1 MARLRM
7 RGTLTRV
14 RVMTRTRV
22 TCSLRLSLR
31 LPSASHPYPQ
41 SRHGAIADESAHPL
55 PCLASPSARP
65 ISQAPTDLLVCHRGH
80 ASVVYHI
87 IHYTLRMQRPFRV
100 VSSPPHP
107 GVMCVPAHEDS
118 RHGDCARVRTRSRV
132 CIKPPARA
140 VARITGYASMIIAAP
155 YRHTVLVFIVYPR
168 LRHGANTG
176 TVHCSERLSDVLV
189 NALYPRTRVFWDVNV
204 ECQAIKEFNS
214 KDAPGRVLRVC
225 YPQLRHGAIAGKST
239 RVQRV
244 RAVWTGLSA
253 PLPFP
258 LPNPTVNL
266 ARITMVGTYD
276 LQQFALAQCAFTINH
291 ADLTDNTRKAAFGR
305 VHNMYIFTDLPPQP
319 SEWTAKQLKALN
331 RLLRSLL
338 NSAVSW
344 DAFQYIVQHH
354 ILTDPWLMSL
364 KQSNQYDQF
373 PLVLATCFKWQ
384 YRTAE
389 GNFPNTMEEYF
400 MWRRIPYVTLEED
413 SSRET
418 RSASLALFLKQWW
431 IRKSRK
437 VPYTQKLQA
446 MAQETVH
453 RKLASS
459 LQSTLFKF
467 TGARHTMLTAL
478 LSTEHLPTSL
488 RTLREAWK
496 STTKVVH
503 TTEYAHNLR
512 DDMHRQPSAPTW
524 CTVAGPC
531 LSRKKST
538 PGTGIHNSE
547 ACASGAWRPGRVF
560 VHGKCSAPEFSLTPH
575 APMVH
580 GGGPCL
586 SRRKSTPGTCI
597 FIHTAC
603 ASGARRRGH
612 VRCALQRLSWAL
624 LLMDHAPMVHGGG
637 GTSVRHYTEHQGL
650 PLSMRQ
656 WCTATRPSPHVV
668 QTGRFCSLCIPQW
681 CTTAGCTTAGCTT
694 AEHALAH
701 IGCLCPLRRTVA
713 RCAPVVHGSGP
724 DPLRSGSAHT
734 AFPRPVCTIGAQPSA
749 MCPQLAE
756 AVSGPPANGACAGGA
771 LRRRHVFPLLYWTP
785 GHSLSM
791 RQWCTATWPCPHA
804 VQSVRVCSLG
814 MHQWCTTAEHAPPAS
829 VVYGAPWPG
838 VRQWCTAGRPCAL
851 AVDVPAVCASGARQ
865 WAEPVAL
872 WLGIH

>member
-1 MARLRM
+1 MFEFELEV
-7 RGTLTRV
+7 LW
-14 RVMTRTRV
+14 
-22 TCSLRLSLR
+22 
-31 LPSASHPYPQ
+31 LPKEDGGGSS
-41 SRHGAIADESAHPL
+41 S
-55 PCLASPSARP
+55 
-65 ISQAPTDLLVCHRGH
+65 
-80 ASVVYHI
+80 
-87 IHYTLRMQRPFRV
+87 RV
-100 VSSPPHP
+100 VQPP
-107 GVMCVPAHEDS
+107 S
-118 RHGDCARVRTRSRV
+118 
-132 CIKPPARA
+132 
-140 VARITGYASMIIAAP
+140 TGGAP
-155 YRHTVLVFIVYPR
+155 IYIQLVFMEDHMERAGLDHHFNELEPELKTIPTTVPTRNLIVVDAFLLKALKKEAAEVAQR
-168 LRHGANTG
+168 AQG
-176 TVHCSERLSDVLV
+176 T
-189 NALYPRTRVFWDVNV
+189 T
-204 ECQAIKEFNS
+204 
-214 KDAPGRVLRVC
+214 
-225 YPQLRHGAIAGKST
+225 AGKS
-239 RVQRV
+239 
-244 RAVWTGLSA
+244 GS
-253 PLPFP
+253 
-258 LPNPTVNL
+258 
-266 ARITMVGTYD
+266 
-276 LQQFALAQCAFTINH
+276 AFTQDIYRPGVWH
-291 ADLTDNTRKAAFGR
+291 ASADWRPIFQLWNSSDEAGGQQAPYPSTLRVLFWGSIIECNYQTSELTYRSVPTG
-305 VHNMYIFTDLPPQP
+305 PPTSRRRTMTTWFSYP
-319 SEWTAKQLKALN
+319 
-331 RLLRSLL
+331 RSLIWTSL
-338 NSAVSW
+338 G
-344 DAFQYIVQHH
+344 YGEIGH
-354 ILTDPWLMSL
+354 ILD
-364 KQSNQYDQF
+364 
-373 PLVLATCFKWQ
+373 V
-384 YRTAE
+384 
-389 GNFPNTMEEYF
+389 G
-400 MWRRIPYVTLEED
+400 
-413 SSRET
+413 
-418 RSASLALFLKQWW
+418 
-431 IRKSRK
+431 KSRK

-512 DDMHRQPSAPTW
+512 DDMHRQPSTPTW

-580 GGGPCL
+580 GGRAVSL
-586 SRRKSTPGTCI
+586 AQKD
-597 FIHTAC
+597 
-603 ASGARRRGH
+603 GARRRGH

-637 GTSVRHYTEHQGL
+637 GTSVCHYTEHQGL

-838 VRQWCTAGRPCAL
+838 VRQWCTA
-851 AVDVPAVCASGARQ
+851 VCASGARQ